1 MPACWKDLPLS
12 DLTGDSRPGKPSINQ
27 GMHSD
32 TLCLLICSGRV
43 VQTTGKPG
51 QSKLAFY
58 TMLGSFFAILRKLIL
73 FCVNCLLLL
82 FFSLSLSF
90 ISIIVISYN
99 IENVILWKLFKLLKS
114 VDFVGYGGLN

>member
-1 MPACWKDLPLS
+1 
-12 DLTGDSRPGKPSINQ
+12 
-27 GMHSD
+27 
-32 TLCLLICSGRV
+32 
-43 VQTTGKPG
+43 
-51 QSKLAFY
+51 
-58 TMLGSFFAILRKLIL
+58 MLGSFFAILRKLIL